1 MLIDAQVFYGED
13 GENSN
18 MDWKKQH
25 VPLFPQTNEYE
36 YEYENNYIYM
46 DF

>member
-18 MDWKKQH
+18 MDWKKTACTII
-25 VPLFPQTNEYE
+25 PPN
-36 YEYENNYIYM
+36 
-46 DF
+46 